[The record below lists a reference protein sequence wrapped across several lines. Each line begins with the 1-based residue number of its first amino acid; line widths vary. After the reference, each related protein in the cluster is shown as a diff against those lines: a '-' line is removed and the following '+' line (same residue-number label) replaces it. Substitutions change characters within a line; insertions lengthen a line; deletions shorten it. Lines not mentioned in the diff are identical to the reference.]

1 MKLYSKFLLIILIVP
16 IKVDAQTVIDITQGS
31 EDPYRLAIIA
41 KEGNQKQTQKVL
53 SIVSQDLKRTGEFY
67 IFDNKLLL
75 SLPQTEEDIEYREW
89 RLLNCDFI
97 LIADIQETVAGIQLS
112 YEIFDVANKEKIRS
126 SKVYGITDRFR
137 QLGHYAS
144 DGVYETITGIPGIA
158 STRIMYVTQ
167 TSDSK
172 SKYQLFIAD
181 ADGLNEQLLL
191 RSSKPIISPVWS
203 PDSSRVAYVSF
214 ETGVANVFIQEIATG
229 KRFSVINKKCN
240 DCRFNEQISSPAWSP
255 DGKYLS
261 LTLYQ
266 DGNAEIY
273 IFNINKK
280 LLTRMTNHYGIDTE
294 SKWSNN
300 GRKLLFTSGRS
311 GSPQL
316 YEIDL
321 RKLNKRPKRL
331 TFEGNYNAKGSYL
344 PDDSGIVFVHRATN
358 KFQIAIK
365 YFDDNFVIP
374 LTESKM
380 DESPSVAPNGN
391 VIIYAITENNQDIL
405 AGVTLGGVKFR
416 LPSAS
421 GQVREPA
428 WSGFLN

>member
-1 MKLYSKFLLIILIVP
+1 M
-16 IKVDAQTVIDITQGS
+16 GS
-31 EDPYRLAIIA
+31 EM
-41 KEGNQKQTQKVL
+41 
-53 SIVSQDLKRTGEFY
+53 
-67 IFDNKLLL
+67 
-75 SLPQTEEDIEYREW
+75 
-89 RLLNCDFI
+89 C
-97 LIADIQETVAGIQLS
+97 
-112 YEIFDVANKEKIRS
+112 IR
-126 SKVYGITDRFR
+126 DR
-137 QLGHYAS
+137 
-144 DGVYETITGIPGIA
+144 
-158 STRIMYVTQ
+158 
-167 TSDSK
+167 
-172 SKYQLFIAD
+172 
-181 ADGLNEQLLL
+181 L
-191 RSSKPIISPVWS
+191 RSSEPIISPVWS
-203 PDSSRVAYVSF
+203 PDSSKVAYVSF

-331 TFEGNYNAKGSYL
+331 AFELSL
-344 PDDSGIVFVHRATN
+344 IH
-358 KFQIAIK
+358 I
-365 YFDDNFVIP
+365 
-374 LTESKM
+374 
-380 DESPSVAPNGN
+380 
-391 VIIYAITENNQDIL
+391 
-405 AGVTLGGVKFR
+405 
-416 LPSAS
+416 
-421 GQVREPA
+421 
-428 WSGFLN
+428 